1 MQGKARQYMRPAGRV
16 SRIHFFN
23 GHRTLRCSEEGR
35 VRGKRWAEVY
45 QDDSHHR
52 YPKDVSVWIGCEE
65 DVSRVT
71 KDQNA

>member
-1 MQGKARQYMRPAGRV
+1 MV
-16 SRIHFFN
+16 I
-23 GHRTLRCSEEGR
+23 
-35 VRGKRWAEVY
+35 VRFDVQKKGGYAVKDGQRFINMT
-45 QDDSHHR
+45 HHR

>member
-1 MQGKARQYMRPAGRV
+1 MRPAGRV
-16 SRIHFFN
+16 SRIHF
-23 GHRTLRCSEEGR
+23 LMVI
-35 VRGKRWAEVY
+35 VRFDVQKKGGYAVKDGQRFINMT
-45 QDDSHHR
+45 HHR